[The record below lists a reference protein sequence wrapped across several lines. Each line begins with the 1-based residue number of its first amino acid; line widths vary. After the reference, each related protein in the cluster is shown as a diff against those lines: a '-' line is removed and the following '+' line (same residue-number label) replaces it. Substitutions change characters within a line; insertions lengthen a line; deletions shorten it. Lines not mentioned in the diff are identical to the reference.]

1 LQPGPRQ
8 LAPDLLVEDAVFLCA
23 RRAHLVAAP
32 HVRLADL
39 VRLDEQMDAVLDL
52 LAQLRS
58 AAMAELARLPRDEPG
73 MAFATVMLAVGQ
85 DPTAVAHAF
94 RPGGTLRAETPDG
107 AWPIARE
114 AVAALALAPRNLATP
129 ALQGMLSQADPL
141 SRAIAIAA
149 LGTRRADPGEALG
162 AALGDPAPLVRAR
175 ACRVAGLLGRTG
187 LLPRLLAALA
197 EEDPECRFQ
206 AAWAAARLGAAEP
219 LGVLGQVA
227 RTDHPRAEAAL
238 GLLLRRLPLAE
249 GNAWLAAFARDLP
262 ARRRSLIRATGI
274 LGDPRYVPW
283 LLERMRSAPEA
294 RLAGEALS
302 MITGLDL
309 AYLDLDRD
317 APEDFESGPNDDPRD
332 EDVAL
337 DEDGDLP
344 WPDPDRLGAWW
355 ASRRAA
361 FPAGTAFFLGRPKE
375 QADWLGA
382 LSDGFQRQRLA
393 AALEL
398 AIRQP
403 AAAMFEARAHG
414 RLQRRLLVGAA
425 RSRQP

>member
-1 LQPGPRQ
+1 
-8 LAPDLLVEDAVFLCA
+8 
-23 RRAHLVAAP
+23 
-32 HVRLADL
+32 
-39 VRLDEQMDAVLDL
+39 
-52 LAQLRS
+52 
-58 AAMAELARLPRDEPG
+58 
-73 MAFATVMLAVGQ
+73 
-85 DPTAVAHAF
+85 
-94 RPGGTLRAETPDG
+94 
-107 AWPIARE
+107 
-114 AVAALALAPRNLATP
+114 
-129 ALQGMLSQADPL
+129 
-141 SRAIAIAA
+141 
-149 LGTRRADPGEALG
+149 
-162 AALGDPAPLVRAR
+162 
-175 ACRVAGLLGRTG
+175 
-187 LLPRLLAALA
+187 
-197 EEDPECRFQ
+197 
-206 AAWAAARLGAAEP
+206 
-219 LGVLGQVA
+219 
-227 RTDHPRAEAAL
+227 
-238 GLLLRRLPLAE
+238 
-249 GNAWLAAFARDLP
+249 
-262 ARRRSLIRATGI
+262 
-274 LGDPRYVPW
+274 
-283 LLERMRSAPEA
+283 MRSAPEA